1 MTPGPRPPLSHSLRR
16 KAGLPALL
24 ALLLLPPSSRADMA
38 VTASFGASSRDG
50 YQGAVMAYSGAAYL
64 KFDDMV
70 LLGVQSGIGGVAG
83 PSSIPIAGSA
93 IVRLPLGRVVLPFA
107 TGDLGYV
114 LGDGKDGLFW
124 RGGGGFDIKNG
135 RHSSLLLLG
144 GVEAASKARGWF
156 ARAGLLLEF

>member
-1 MTPGPRPPLSHSLRR
+1 M
-16 KAGLPALL
+16 AV
-24 ALLLLPPSSRADMA
+24 LLLLPPASRADMA
-38 VTASFGASSRDG
+38 VTAAFGASSRDE
-50 YQGAVMAYSGAAYL
+50 YRGAVMAYSGAVYL

-70 LLGVQSGIGGVAG
+70 LLGAQSGIGGVAG

-114 LGDGKDGLFW
+114 LDDEDDGLFW

-135 RHSSLLLLG
+135 RYSSLLLLG

>member
-1 MTPGPRPPLSHSLRR
+1 MASHPHPRRPRWRS
-16 KAGLPALL
+16 GLPALL
-24 ALLLLPPSSRADMA
+24 AILLLPLASPADMA
-38 VTASFGASSRDG
+38 VTATFGASSRDE
-50 YQGAVMAYSGAAYL
+50 YKGAVMAYSGAMYL

-70 LLGVQSGIGGVAG
+70 LLGVQSGIGGAAG

-114 LGDGKDGLFW
+114 LDNKDEGLFW

-135 RHSSLLLLG
+135 RYSSLLLLG
-144 GVEAASKARGWF
+144 GVEAASEVRGWF